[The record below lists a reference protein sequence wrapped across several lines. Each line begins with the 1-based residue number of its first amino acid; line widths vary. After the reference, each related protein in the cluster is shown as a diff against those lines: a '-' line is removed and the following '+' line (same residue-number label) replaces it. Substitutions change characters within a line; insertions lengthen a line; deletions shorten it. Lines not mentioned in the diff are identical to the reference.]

1 MEFNLKQIDDITF
14 AKVSEESIRAD
25 NAAEFRTCLLDLIKP
40 GAKIVLDMGSLKF
53 MDSSGIGALLS
64 FVRKSEN
71 PKETFRL
78 CNVTRQVQNLFD
90 LVRVN
95 RFLQVYENCD
105 EALGSFH
112 K

>member
-1 MEFNLKQIDDITF
+1 MEFNLQYIDDITF
-14 AKVSEESIRAD
+14 AQVREESIRAD
-25 NAAEFRTCLLDLIKP
+25 NAQEFKACLLDLIKP
-40 GAKIVLDMGSLKF
+40 DTKIVLDMGNLKF

-64 FVRKSEN
+64 FVKKSQN
-71 PKETFRL
+71 TKESFRL

-95 RFLQVYENCD
+95 RFLHVFQNCD
-105 EALGSFH
+105 EAVHSFI